1 MDPRARRLAAIWGIP
16 FAVLFVIFAPPLVL
30 IGRLPDPLAVHWGTD
45 GAPNGSMPFW
55 ASLAFLGGFWLVAWI
70 GLLVAGRHGAPSSPA
85 LAVTYY
91 LGGILAAVQ
100 ISIVDRNL
108 NAEDWRRVLL
118 YPRQQRSG
126 QQAKQT
132 ADEIARRII
141 DWSGAPRPTA
151 LRHDTAEAI
160 LIGLWGVLEIGWL
173 DNLPSEVR

>member
-1 MDPRARRLAAIWGIP
+1 
-16 FAVLFVIFAPPLVL
+16 
-30 IGRLPDPLAVHWGTD
+30 
-45 GAPNGSMPFW
+45 
-55 ASLAFLGGFWLVAWI
+55 
-70 GLLVAGRHGAPSSPA
+70 
-85 LAVTYY
+85 
-91 LGGILAAVQ
+91 LAAVEEALLAVDLGLSTGLALYGQSGRLRWYRSKHFGSAARLRRAARQLLAEIPDLSRLVVEGSSPLADIWLREAERRQIAVRQ
-100 ISIVDRNL
+100 IS
-108 NAEDWRRVLL
+108 AEDWRRVLL

-173 DNLPSEVR
+173 DSLPAEVR